1 MERRFHC
8 TACGKCCH
16 GVLPLTLEDALEH
29 AGRFPLAMMWMPV
42 PKGKKAFA
50 PAERLGVTLRL
61 RDRRTAA
68 VHIVPAAYLPAGF
81 ACPALGPD
89 GLCGIHDTKPLRCR
103 TMPFYPFRE
112 EQEQADLLVPR
123 AGWLCDISAA
133 APVVYRDRAILD
145 RGDFD
150 RERAALERQAPMMR
164 SYAAYVLKYTPWV
177 LDALTTAA
185 AKPAGA
191 SVFTSLSSF
200 LTATRRADAAEL
212 ARRQLPVLT
221 DHAARTAGDPALAEH
236 HRNYAGWAREMEH
249 LASRTA
255 T

>member
-16 GVLPLTLEDALEH
+16 GVLPLTLDDALAH
-29 AGRFPLAMMWMPV
+29 AGRFPLAMLWMPV
-42 PKGKKAFA
+42 PKGRRAFE
-50 PAERLGVTLRL
+50 PAERWGVTVRL
-61 RDRRTAA
+61 KDRRTAA
-68 VHIVPAAYLPAGF
+68 VHITPAAYLPPAF
-81 ACPALGPD
+81 ACPALTAD
-89 GLCGIHDTKPLRCR
+89 GLCGVQDGKPLRCR

-112 EQEQADLLVPR
+112 EKDQADLLVPR
-123 AGWLCDISAA
+123 AGWLCDVSAS
-133 APVVYRDRAILD
+133 APLVYRDRKLVD

-150 RERAALERQAPMMR
+150 AERAAIERQAPAMR
-164 SYAAYVLKYTPWV
+164 AYAAYVFKYMPWI

-191 SVFTSLSSF
+191 NVFTSLSSF
-200 LTATRRADAAEL
+200 LTAARRPDAAEL
-212 ARRQLPVLT
+212 ARLQLPVMA

-249 LASRTA
+249 LAGRA
-255 T
+255 EA